1 MSAPISRRAALIAA
15 LGLALAPLAACQSP
29 GGNVTVL
36 QSGTVAVPAGA
47 TYAWKPMPA
56 GATTDPRV
64 ANDIIQERL
73 TTAIDTALAAKG
85 FRRVADPA
93 AAQLLVSYY
102 VGLENRQETQVSSF
116 GGGPT
121 WCGFRGCAWGFY
133 GPPTVDVD
141 NVHYTEGTLMVDLT
155 DRASGKLAWRSTSQ
169 RRVDKSD
176 AAQSELNAIVADMT
190 KSLPTTTAAG

>member
-47 TYAWKPMPA
+47 TYAWKPKPA